1 MHNGTT
7 VIDDYGQNLDKLKVG
22 DRVAVVRKDNG
33 VLHFFVNSEDC
44 GPAASNI
51 PDRVYGVIDL
61 YGQAAQATIIDL
73 SDYRS
78 PDGPESEATS
88 ATLYSGGL
96 LENCNDLKFHHL
108 HGRNARIN
116 NNGLTASRPNAL
128 SEFNDAIIMSNRP
141 LRDGELFEIV
151 IERMVERWSGCIEG

>member
-51 PDRVYGVIDL
+51 PDRVYGKQTAEAHKEQKKIDM
-61 YGQAAQATIIDL
+61 
-73 SDYRS
+73 S
-78 PDGPESEATS
+78 
-88 ATLYSGGL
+88 
-96 LENCNDLKFHHL
+96 FH
-108 HGRNARIN
+108 
-116 NNGLTASRPNAL
+116 
-128 SEFNDAIIMSNRP
+128 EFF
-141 LRDGELFEIV
+141 LFL
-151 IERMVERWSGCIEG
+151 

>member
-51 PDRVYGVIDL
+51 PDRVYGKQTAEAHKEQKKIDMSFHEFFF
-61 YGQAAQATIIDL
+61 Y
-73 SDYRS
+73 SYRC
-78 PDGPESEATS
+78 
-88 ATLYSGGL
+88 Y
-96 LENCNDLKFHHL
+96 
-108 HGRNARIN
+108 
-116 NNGLTASRPNAL
+116 
-128 SEFNDAIIMSNRP
+128 
-141 LRDGELFEIV
+141 
-151 IERMVERWSGCIEG
+151 

>member
-1 MHNGTT
+1 MTGNGVMHNGTT

-78 PDGPESEATS
+78 PDGHESEATS
-88 ATLYSGGL
+88 ATLYSGTGMA
-96 LENCNDLKFHHL
+96 ESCSNDLKFHHL

-116 NNGLTASRPNAL
+116 NNGLTASRYL
-128 SEFNDAIIMSNRP
+128 SISF
-141 LRDGELFEIV
+141 LV
-151 IERMVERWSGCIEG
+151 

>member
-1 MHNGTT
+1 MYFLFL
-7 VIDDYGQNLDKLKVG
+7 DDYGQNLDKLKVG

-96 LENCNDLKFHHL
+96 LGRFLKISYL
-108 HGRNARIN
+108 NSC
-116 NNGLTASRPNAL
+116 GLKSKVPT
-128 SEFNDAIIMSNRP
+128 
-141 LRDGELFEIV
+141 EI
-151 IERMVERWSGCIEG
+151 